1 MRIGVDARKYFD
13 LGIGTYLQNLAAL
26 FDRTP
31 DITPTYFASPE
42 IASEIRRLH
51 RGKVVE
57 NPSRKYSLREL
68 VSVSRQANREN
79 LDLFHTPHYTLPI
92 SLNAKRIVTIHDITH
107 LRFPEY
113 FSLLKRTYAYQMI
126 RHACHAADAVLASS
140 EYTRRDLVRLFPA
153 CEPKIKLV
161 YLGVASTFTVNDDR
175 ASVEEF
181 LRRNGLTQDYI
192 LYVGSLKPHKNVPV
206 LMKAFAALR
215 ESAQLQLVLVG
226 EEISDQPS
234 LTALAGELGIE
245 GRLHSLGR
253 IADRELLTAYQG
265 AQAVVLPSL
274 YEGFGFTVLEAMAC
288 GTPVVASRAASI
300 PEVVGDAG
308 ILFDP
313 FSAEELREALE
324 QLLHNDALRSALRAK
339 GLRNVERF
347 TFQHWAENTLNV
359 YRHLLQ

>member
-13 LGIGTYLQNLAAL
+13 LGIGTYLQNLADL

-31 DITPTYFASPE
+31 EISPVYFVSPE
-42 IASEIRRLH
+42 NASEIRRRH

-68 VSVSRQANREN
+68 VSVSRQANRQD
-79 LDLFHTPHYTLPI
+79 LDLFHTPHYTLPV
-92 SLNAKRIVTIHDITH
+92 SLNAKRIVTIHDIIH
-107 LRFPEY
+107 LRFPQY
-113 FSLLKRTYAYQMI
+113 FSLLKRTYAYHMI
-126 RHACHAADAVLASS
+126 RHACHAANIVIASS
-140 EYTRRDLVRLFPA
+140 EYTRQDLVRLFPE
-153 CEPKIKLV
+153 CERKIKLV
-161 YLGVASTFTVNDDR
+161 YLGVARTFAISEDR
-175 ASVEEF
+175 TSVEEF

-215 ESAQLQLVLVG
+215 ESARMQLVLAG
-226 EEISDQPS
+226 EEIGDQPS
-234 LTALAGELGIE
+234 LAELAAQLGIG
-245 GRLHSLGR
+245 GRLLSLGR
-253 IADRELLTAYQG
+253 IPDGELLRAYQG
-265 AQAVVLPSL
+265 ARVVVLPSL

-308 ILFDP
+308 LLFDP
-313 FSAEELREALE
+313 HSVEELCDALE
-324 QLLHNDALRSALRAK
+324 RLLHDDNLRSALREK

-347 TFQHWAENTLNV
+347 TFQRWAEATLNV
-359 YRHLLQ
+359 YRDLLR